1 MLISLLLFSAPV
13 LLVIADTLLPSA
25 ILSASLSP
33 HHTAS
38 FHDDTANPIPTSYSP
53 LETLSFH
60 FRNYDFRYSLIDIP
74 IISIVRSA
82 VIICVYSFCDGP
94 KLSRGPYLGI
104 TTVCSLLSLVFV
116 SLKASYVFG
125 VSSVDQE
132 GYINMRVAEIALF
145 LCSLI
150 LAVGHIIVAYR
161 TSCRER
167 RKLLVYK
174 IDIEAECARQIPYEA
189 SAHGLW
195 IVFQATTGQ
204 AIIRLSNKGHI
215 NVPSKIISGFFADR
229 VGAPS
234 RWAVPPRDNQISIRV
249 FAPPAPPRL
258 GFFRDRAAPVR

>member
-1 MLISLLLFSAPV
+1 MGFCKEEKSKRVLRIIKTVFFLITMLISLLLFSAPV

-25 ILSASLSP
+25 ILSASISP
-33 HHTAS
+33 RHTAS
-38 FHDDTANPIPTSYSP
+38 SQDNPTSSSP
-53 LETLSFH
+53 LEILSFH

-94 KLSRGPYLGI
+94 RLSRGPYLGI

-145 LCSLI
+145 LCSLV

-174 IDIEAECARQIPYEA
+174 IDIEAV
-189 SAHGLW
+189 SACK
-195 IVFQATTGQ
+195 
-204 AIIRLSNKGHI
+204 KGF
-215 NVPSKIISGFFADR
+215 PRYQKILQEER
-229 VGAPS
+229 TK
-234 RWAVPPRDNQISIRV
+234 
-249 FAPPAPPRL
+249 
-258 GFFRDRAAPVR
+258 

>member
-1 MLISLLLFSAPV
+1 MGFLKEEKSKRVLRIIKTVFFLITMLISLLLFSAPV
-13 LLVIADTLLPSA
+13 LLAIADTLLPSA

-38 FHDDTANPIPTSYSP
+38 FHDDNTNPIPTSYSP

-174 IDIEAECARQIPYEA
+174 IDIEAESVIR
-189 SAHGLW
+189 
-195 IVFQATTGQ
+195 VRDGQ
-204 AIIRLSNKGHI
+204 L
-215 NVPSKIISGFFADR
+215 V
-229 VGAPS
+229 VGAVLFDY
-234 RWAVPPRDNQISIRV
+234 A
-249 FAPPAPPRL
+249 
-258 GFFRDRAAPVR
+258 